1 MFTFRNY
8 KNWAVHALN
17 THFFGACETILLA
30 HIFLHCID
38 LDPPATTAQPT
49 CLIMIMSIS
58 FHRFVQRKY
67 WVKSKI
73 VISSTMHM
81 LPAIL
86 GNTMGGTWT
95 WTRHYR
101 RMESLMKV
109 RSFTNWEWTMNNF
122 YLQCIYILMM
132 TSQKHRAKYIIMLCT
147 SVFKC
152 CL

>member
-1 MFTFRNY
+1 MHIVVIIIMQGIKYLSNFKIMTIAVMFTFRNY

-67 WVKSKI
+67 
-73 VISSTMHM
+73 
-81 LPAIL
+81 
-86 GNTMGGTWT
+86 
-95 WTRHYR
+95 
-101 RMESLMKV
+101 
-109 RSFTNWEWTMNNF
+109 
-122 YLQCIYILMM
+122 
-132 TSQKHRAKYIIMLCT
+132 
-147 SVFKC
+147 
-152 CL
+152 